1 MWATPLVSL
10 SVSIRGLWKSYWD
23 ISSNHEHSD
32 LWEKAICRQ
41 EYNKRVVYS
50 KLQCIRMHHGVLSD
64 WSLDWDPKKKA
75 LESDWL
81 SRALECCCGAYGTN
95 GVFNSN
101 WYSTCYKNLPIK
113 APTSAP
119 ASFLCFSD
127 RNLPC
132 SNGVKIVI
140 LDWNIKC
147 KTS

>member
-81 SRALECCCGAYGTN
+81 SRAFFLRSQSGDQSDDTPWRILIHCSLLYKPQN
-95 GVFNSN
+95 VP
-101 WYSTCYKNLPIK
+101 WYFYKTFCDGLAAINTK
-113 APTSAP
+113 
-119 ASFLCFSD
+119 
-127 RNLPC
+127 RNAIFYKPQNVL
-132 SNGVKIVI
+132 
-140 LDWNIKC
+140 
-147 KTS
+147 